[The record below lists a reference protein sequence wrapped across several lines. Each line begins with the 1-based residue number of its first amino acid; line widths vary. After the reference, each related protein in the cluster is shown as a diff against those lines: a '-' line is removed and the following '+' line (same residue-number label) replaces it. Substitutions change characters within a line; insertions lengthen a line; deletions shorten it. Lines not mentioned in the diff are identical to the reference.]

1 MRQFLCQSVA
11 EVRRT
16 MRFSAKISTEEQ
28 VFSDSSTSEGTSAFE
43 MENIVHT
50 IRLPAPP
57 RRAASVPTSRRASRP
72 SLSSGGSGSGGRPRR
87 KRDPNFTEE
96 DELELFRL
104 SVMGWGGG
112 NESARLVF

>member
-1 MRQFLCQSVA
+1 M
-11 EVRRT
+11 

-57 RRAASVPTSRRASRP
+57 RRATSVPTSRRVSRP
-72 SLSSGGSGSGGRPRR
+72 SLSSGGGGGGRPRR

>member
-1 MRQFLCQSVA
+1 M
-11 EVRRT
+11 

-50 IRLPAPP
+50 IRVPAPP
-57 RRAASVPTSRRASRP
+57 RRATSMPSGRRASRP
-72 SLSSGGSGSGGRPRR
+72 SFSSGADGGRPRR